1 MLNELAIALLLSIC
15 TTALLFIIAN
25 IFKKKWKINH
35 PKNTF
40 LIYVIVLL
48 TAASIFPFAS
58 IAFSTSQDNINMAEM
73 DILDIKGVPISESTI
88 ITENK
93 DITYSS
99 SITSLSDTQIINPK
113 GINLYLQKIS
123 WDELIILDEYKT
135 TESKQKIDEL
145 SKSNPL
151 NTSQL
156 LQKTLVAFNK
166 DGMNTPDLIN
176 QIITNL
182 IINQN
187 SKSKEESASF
197 NIESKNIQDKNENQ
211 ESFSTA
217 SLQDETYFYY
227 GVLFLFFLSFI
238 YVISSIFFR
247 KKHILNNLHAS
258 KCKDKQILDLI
269 KSISKEFKIKSPN
282 VYQYEGPPNAFVFGY
297 PINLA
302 FSKELKRYLSD
313 KEFEAAI
320 RHELAHVKNH
330 DILIKPILQGIRIF
344 FFYNPLVHIL
354 CLKIMKNREILA
366 DISTFTSKKEKI
378 SLIEALIKVNKY
390 TKNSYKQ
397 SFPAYQIPLISYN
410 PAKLTLTERFSNLF
424 ETASKKTVLTIL
436 VSCII
441 LLANISIFF
450 VAGTINETYNSS
462 SDESIEHQE
471 FCIDKSYYSESV
483 TYTKVSKNSKTY
495 LAMIVEKNLYN
506 IVSAETDSS
515 ELVKDLVQDRF
526 PQENLFIIYQ
536 NHEPHF

>member
-211 ESFSTA
+211 ESFSMA

>member
-1 MLNELAIALLLSIC
+1 M
-15 TTALLFIIAN
+15 
-25 IFKKKWKINH
+25 
-35 PKNTF
+35 
-40 LIYVIVLL
+40 
-48 TAASIFPFAS
+48 
-58 IAFSTSQDNINMAEM
+58 
-73 DILDIKGVPISESTI
+73 
-88 ITENK
+88 
-93 DITYSS
+93 
-99 SITSLSDTQIINPK
+99 
-113 GINLYLQKIS
+113 
-123 WDELIILDEYKT
+123 
-135 TESKQKIDEL
+135 
-145 SKSNPL
+145 
-151 NTSQL
+151 
-156 LQKTLVAFNK
+156 
-166 DGMNTPDLIN
+166 
-176 QIITNL
+176 
-182 IINQN
+182 
-187 SKSKEESASF
+187 
-197 NIESKNIQDKNENQ
+197 
-211 ESFSTA
+211 A

-227 GVLFLFFLSFI
+227 GVLLLFSISFI

-247 KKHILNNLHAS
+247 KKHILNKLHAI

-269 KSISKEFKIKSPN
+269 KSISKEFKIKPPN
-282 VYQYEGPPNAFVFGY
+282 VFQYEGPPNAFVFGY

-320 RHELAHVKNH
+320 RHELAHIKNH

-390 TKNSYKQ
+390 TKDSYRQ

-441 LLANISIFF
+441 LLTNISIFF
-450 VAGTINETYNSS
+450 VAGTINETHNSS
-462 SDESIEHQE
+462 LDESIEHQE

-515 ELVKDLVQDRF
+515 ELVKDLVQDMF

-536 NHEPHF
+536 NHESHF